1 MYIYLK
7 KVSVKNK
14 TVWSCSED
22 RVLQETIELKVMG
35 NTQNYVGKR
44 IPHNADTVSRVAIK
58 YGCDQCI
65 NRNIKSEHHKIS
77 NYLGSVYRSLVK
89 IVIE

>member
-35 NTQNYVGKR
+35 NT
-44 IPHNADTVSRVAIK
+44 
-58 YGCDQCI
+58 
-65 NRNIKSEHHKIS
+65 
-77 NYLGSVYRSLVK
+77 
-89 IVIE
+89 